1 MSILLTPD
9 LMSGTC
15 HCGQRPKGQTRR
27 GTEALAVERPGT
39 KALEAR
45 ECGPCRKA
53 GNVQRGSL
61 TSEKQ
66 GCQREGKEEEKLC
79 RASSL
84 LVGGGLLPFL
94 GARRGETHLRNTPRL
109 WSPPKTPVGAGRDS

>member
-1 MSILLTPD
+1 M
-9 LMSGTC
+9 
-15 HCGQRPKGQTRR
+15 
-27 GTEALAVERPGT
+27 ERPGT
-39 KALEAR
+39 RALEAR

-94 GARRGETHLRNTPRL
+94 GARGSTPTEHPPPLVTSQDSGRG
-109 WSPPKTPVGAGRDS
+109 WSGQLT